1 MTELRSGARASR
13 LVHVVGAPLD
23 LGQTVRGTDVGPAAL
38 RYAGLLPQIRELGM
52 AAKDLGNLDAPSPA
66 DVGERDVFDVIA
78 DVCGHL
84 RDRVAESQRDGAI
97 VVTLG
102 GDHSVA
108 IGSVSGSMARGPVG
122 LVWIDA
128 HGDFNTPDTSLSGNV
143 HGMPLAVLFGHGDS
157 RLTAVC
163 EGQRLDPRNV
173 ALVGVRDLDPREK
186 EALAAEGVAV
196 YTMRDVDERGMGT
209 IAREALSRVQGPGRV
224 HVSLDIDALDP
235 SEAPGT
241 TTAVRGGLTYREAH
255 LLLETIA
262 DAGLL
267 CAIDVVEVNPMRDVR
282 NQTALTAVGLV
293 VSALGKSIL

>member
-1 MTELRSGARASR
+1 MTDLRSRASAAR

-38 RYAGLLPQIRELGM
+38 RYAGLLPQIRELGIL
-52 AAKDLGNLDAPSPA
+52 AQDLGNLDAPSPA
-66 DVGERDVFDVIA
+66 DIGERNVFDVIA
-78 DVCGHL
+78 EVCANL
-84 RDRVAESQRDGAI
+84 RDTVAASEREGALVI
-97 VVTLG
+97 TLG

-108 IGSVSGSMARGPVG
+108 IGSVSGSMACGPVG

-128 HGDFNTPDTSLSGNV
+128 HGDFNTPDTSPSGNV
-143 HGMPLAVLFGHGDS
+143 HGMPLAVLFGHGDE
-157 RLTAVC
+157 RLTGVC
-163 EGQRLDPRNV
+163 RGRKLAPENV
-173 ALVGVRDLDPREK
+173 ALVGVRDLDPRERD
-186 EALAAEGVAV
+186 ALAAEGVAV
-196 YTMRDVDERGMGT
+196 YTMREVDERG
-209 IAREALSRVQGPGRV
+209 IASVAREALAKVSGPGRV

-262 DAGLL
+262 DSGLL
-267 CAIDVVEVNPMRDVR
+267 AALDVVEVNPMRDVR
-282 NQTALTAVGLV
+282 NQTARTAVELV